1 MHHRQKPTFNIWIC
15 VDIKYVYWC
24 NIHIYNF
31 GILKTPQHCVVKNS
45 FNQLKRLNSKYIGE
59 SATIV
64 QNKGPSKMKSK
75 LF

>member
-1 MHHRQKPTFNIWIC
+1 MHLRQKATFNILIY

-31 GILKTPQHCVVKNS
+31 WHFKTPQHCVVKNS
-45 FNQLKRLNSKYIGE
+45 FNQLKRLNSNYIGE
-59 SATIV
+59 SATIM
-64 QNKGPSKMKSK
+64 QNKTSKMKSK